1 MEHSFA
7 VPLINSYKQ
16 PSVISSS
23 PQLKQI
29 TFEGT
34 VNFGILQSPQITF
47 EGTVVY
53 QNLQP
58 QMSEMTEFLA
68 NQELNW

>member
-34 VNFGILQSPQITF
+34 V
-47 EGTVVY
+47 VY